1 VKDKEIYTS
10 PPTKTRSEVQPW
22 QVLVFVLLVFGILVG
37 VMAIFPKKGIRLTQ
51 ETTLRFPTLAEFLA
65 EDTDQVDMKA
75 ILAEIDAL
83 GKVDS
88 ISETIPMIGE
98 EVSPV
103 IANNEGKKIQ
113 YPEGDRSVL
122 FPAFEALSTA
132 SSGTGPVRVIHFGD
146 SQIEGDRMTN
156 LIRNEFQKKFGG
168 NGPGLQP
175 GIPAI
180 PSFSVRQE
188 HSENFKRYPG
198 YGKKDP
204 AVKHRR
210 YGVTASFAR
219 YGDYVVDSLLDSLP
233 NSVGWLKILPSR
245 NGYGKVKTY
254 STVTLFYGHNRR
266 PFKLQMFADEAL
278 ISEDSIPVNSSL
290 QTRTWKFEKTPQSL
304 QIFFQ
309 GPDSPEIYGVSL
321 EGNSGV
327 QVDNVGLRG
336 QSGTLFG
343 GLHQGTFKGMT
354 NALDVKLLLLQFGGN
369 TIPYMKSEKSAQ
381 NYGQSFKNQI
391 NYLKRCM
398 PDASVIVI
406 GPSDMATKVEGK
418 MQTYPLLPAVR
429 DALKEGAF
437 EAGAAYFD
445 IYEVMGG
452 MNSMIGW
459 VEHKPALAGKDYVH
473 FTPAGAKKV
482 ARTFVASFLE
492 DYAAYQKGAVQ

>member
-1 VKDKEIYTS
+1 MKEKDTHIPT
-10 PPTKTRSEVQPW
+10 PTKKQSEVQPW
-22 QVLVFVLLVFGILVG
+22 YVLVFVLAVFAVLLG
-37 VMAIFPKKGIRLTQ
+37 VMAIFPEKGISITQ
-51 ETTLRFPTLAEFLA
+51 ETTLRFPTLTEFLA
-65 EDTDQVDMKA
+65 EDTNEVDMKA

-83 GKVDS
+83 SKVDS

-98 EVSPV
+98 EVAPV
-103 IANNEGKKIQ
+103 LASNEVKKIQ
-113 YPEGDRSVL
+113 YPEGDRSIL
-122 FPAFEALSTA
+122 FPAFEALSIAA
-132 SSGTGPVRVIHFGD
+132 SGAGPVRVIHFGD

-156 LIRNEFQKKFGG
+156 LIRNELQGKFGG

-175 GIPAI
+175 GIAAI
-180 PSFSVRQE
+180 PSFSVRQD

-198 YGKKDP
+198 YGKRDP

-219 YGDYVVDSLLDSLP
+219 YGDFVADSLLDSIP
-233 NSVGWLKILPSR
+233 PSVGWLKFMPST
-245 NGYGKVKTY
+245 NGYGKVKSY

-278 ISEDSIPVNSSL
+278 ISEDSIPANTSL
-290 QTRTWKFEKTPQSL
+290 KTRTWKFESTPKSI

-309 GPDSPEIYGVSL
+309 GSDSPEIYGVSL
-321 EGNSGV
+321 DGKSGI

-369 TIPYMKSEKSAQ
+369 TIPYMKSEKAAK

-398 PDASVIVI
+398 PDASVILI

-445 IYEVMGG
+445 IFEVMGG
-452 MNSMIGW
+452 MNSMIAW

-473 FTPAGAKKV
+473 FTPRGAKKI
-482 ARTFVASFLE
+482 ARTFVASFME
-492 DYAAYQKGAVQ
+492 DYATYQKGRVQ